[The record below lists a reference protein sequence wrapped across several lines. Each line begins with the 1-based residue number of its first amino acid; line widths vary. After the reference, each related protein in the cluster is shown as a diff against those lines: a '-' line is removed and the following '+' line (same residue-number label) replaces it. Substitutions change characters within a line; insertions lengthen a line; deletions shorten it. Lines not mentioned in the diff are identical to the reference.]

1 MAAFH
6 QPASCK
12 FNKHNE
18 KTRFPFTVRLVPGAS
33 GLMQVDEVTME
44 SIYGNARLKRR

>member
-1 MAAFH
+1 MA
-6 QPASCK
+6 
-12 FNKHNE
+12 E